1 MTVLE
6 HVVDIKVTEQLNDE
20 IVRTLIITDNPWR
33 LYEIID
39 RFFKK
44 ISNINRESLAEI
56 QNTQIEEIAVNL
68 WNWTVTK
75 RIGLS
80 VSESQAAKLCHVA
93 CKLVYMYGISVSSEE
108 AIQRQILMNMKTG
121 RGWLDTGNA
130 PIADEFFQA
139 AMADLEK
146 LYVKLVQSCYTE
158 ADLIMHKIT
167 VEKGIFRVLS
177 YQAESA
183 VAQGDFQKASMC
195 ALRCK
200 DMLMRFPEMTGYL
213 HVLCYNL
220 GVETGKQNKYK
231 ESSFW
236 LRQSYEIGKMDK
248 DSVEPEM
255 LAKVLRLLAT
265 VYLEC
270 DDKGYY
276 NKALIAILLANKEHL
291 DPAGLFLKMRI
302 LMKGKTCNEELLE
315 AVMEIIHLAMPLEFC
330 LNITQL
336 LIDNKRD
343 SVGFRFL
350 RIIHGHFKLA
360 EDSKKIVLFYIDM
373 LLQKDQDL
381 IAKEKIEEILIDH
394 QTRNQLTRDLVNWLH
409 SILWVKAA
417 RSFKV
422 QNYTDAL
429 HWYSYSMKLYEC
441 DQEDLD
447 LVKLKRNMASC
458 YLHLKQLDK
467 AKEAITEAEQQ
478 DPTNILTQFYIFKI
492 AIMEGNSDRALQ
504 VVSTLTKLLT
514 NEELDDDGL
523 LKSEVSPTKIISLA
537 IQFALENGQ
546 QFVAG
551 KALEYLS
558 QFSEDPKEVL
568 GALKCLVRITLPQ
581 VSQMPEFENKKK
593 EMDKLLTYL
602 NTALLKFSQHF
613 DEDTSSLDSRVND
626 ANWFRKIAWNL
637 ALQSEKD
644 LETMKNF
651 FMVSYKLSLFCPSDQ
666 GLLIAQKACLLVAAA
681 VDLEQGRKATTTS
694 EQTRLLR
701 MSLEQTQKC
710 KVVWNLLKQTGDF
723 AGDDCETILLLYEFE
738 AKTKMNDPSLY
749 SFLDSVWK
757 MSDLE
762 SRTLETMALLA
773 MEKPAHYP
781 IIAQKALKKL
791 LLIHGKKEPIDVL
804 KYSQCMH
811 NLIDLLVSDG
821 VSSIVPYSLKEIWSH
836 LKNALSL
843 ISQTEG
849 YPEEEILWLMIKSW
863 NIGIVMY
870 SRNKY
875 VCAERWAG
883 LAVDFLGHLGSLKI
897 NYEAKV
903 NLLYVNLM
911 EALDKRWELRSA
923 EMAERLKAL
932 AAAPEDPGLVP
943 SIQTAAPNHL

>member
-1 MTVLE
+1 MDGI
-6 HVVDIKVTEQLNDE
+6 VDLCFMDFKE
-20 IVRTLIITDNPWR
+20 IVKTLIITGNSWR
-33 LYEIID
+33 LHEIID
-39 RFFKK
+39 GFFKN
-44 ISNINRESLAEI
+44 ISNVNRELLTEI
-56 QNTQIEEIAVNL
+56 QKMQIEEIAVNL

-75 RIGLS
+75 RIELP
-80 VSESQAAKLCHVA
+80 VRESQTAKLCHVA
-93 CKLVYMYGISVSSEE
+93 CKLVCMCGISVSSED

-121 RGWLDTGNA
+121 KEWLDTGNA

-158 ADLIMHKIT
+158 ANLIMHKIT
-167 VEKGIFRVLS
+167 VEKGIFHVLS

-183 VAQGDFQKASMC
+183 VAQGDFQKACVC

-200 DMLMRFPEMTGYL
+200 DMLMRLPEMTGYL

-270 DDKGYY
+270 DDKEYY

-302 LMKGKTCNEELLE
+302 LMKGKACNEELLE
-315 AVMEIIHLAMPLEFC
+315 AVMEIVHLAMPLEFC
-330 LNITQL
+330 LNITQF

-343 SVGFRFL
+343 SIGLHFL
-350 RIIHGHFKLA
+350 KIISGHFKLA
-360 EDSKKIVLFYIDM
+360 EDGKKVVLFYIDM

-381 IAKEKIEEILIDH
+381 IAEEKIEEILIDH
-394 QTRNQLTRDLVNWLH
+394 QMRSRLTRDLVNWLH
-409 SILWVKAA
+409 SILWEKAT

-429 HWYSYSMKLYEC
+429 HWYSYSLKLYEC
-441 DQEDLD
+441 DQEDQD

-467 AKEAITEAEQQ
+467 AKEAVTEAEQQ
-478 DPTNILTQFYIFKI
+478 DPTNIFTQFYIFKI

-504 VVSTLTKLLT
+504 VLSTLKKLLT
-514 NEELDDDGL
+514 NEELDDNGL
-523 LKSEVSPTKIISLA
+523 FKSEVSPTKILSLA

-558 QFSEDPKEVL
+558 QLSEDPKEVL
-568 GALKCLVRITLPQ
+568 GALKCLVRIILPQ
-581 VSQMPEFENKKK
+581 VSQMPESENKKK
-593 EMDKLLTYL
+593 EMDRLLTYL

-613 DEDTSSLDSRVND
+613 DDDPSALDSRVND

-644 LETMKNF
+644 LDTMKNF

-666 GLLIAQKACLLVAAA
+666 GLLIAQKTCLLVAAA
-681 VDLEQGRKATTTS
+681 VDLEQGRKATKTS

-701 MSLEQTQKC
+701 MSLEQTRKC
-710 KVVWNLLKQTGDF
+710 KIVWNLLKQTGDF
-723 AGDDCETILLLYEFE
+723 AGDDCEALLLLYEFE
-738 AKTKMNDPSLY
+738 VKTKTSDPSLY
-749 SFLDSVWK
+749 NFLDSVWK
-757 MSDLE
+757 MPDLE

-773 MEKPAHYP
+773 MDKPAHYP
-781 IIAQKALKKL
+781 TIAQKALKKL
-791 LLIHGKKEPIDVL
+791 LVIHKNKEPIDVL
-804 KYSQCMH
+804 KYSECMH
-811 NLIDLLVSDG
+811 NLIDLMVSDG
-821 VSSIVPYSLKEIWSH
+821 ISSIAPYSLKEIWSH

-849 YPEEEILWLMIKSW
+849 YPEKEILWLMIKSW
-863 NIGIVMY
+863 NIGILMY

-875 VCAERWAG
+875 VSAERWAG
-883 LAVDFLGHLGSLKI
+883 LALEFLGHLGSLKI

-903 NLLYVNLM
+903 NLLNANLM
-911 EALDKRWELRSA
+911 EALNKGLELRSA

-932 AAAPEDPGLVP
+932 AGPPEDPGSVP
-943 SIQTAAPNHL
+943 STQTAAHNRL